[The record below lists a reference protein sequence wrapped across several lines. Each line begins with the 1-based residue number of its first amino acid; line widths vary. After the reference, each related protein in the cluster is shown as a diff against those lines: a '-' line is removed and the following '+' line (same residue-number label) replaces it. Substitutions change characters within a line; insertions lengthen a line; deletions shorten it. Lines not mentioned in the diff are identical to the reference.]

1 MLHDIK
7 QPDSLDFSGWA
18 ENLRWASEQRACFW
32 HTVETEG
39 WNESPEHMDIIARA
53 RVQQTWASDEL
64 LDLLPEVQD
73 EGHEEKDEQE
83 ED

>member
-1 MLHDIK
+1 
-7 QPDSLDFSGWA
+7 
-18 ENLRWASEQRACFW
+18 
-32 HTVETEG
+32 
-39 WNESPEHMDIIARA
+39 MDIIARA

-73 EGHEEKDEQE
+73 EGHEEKDEEE